1 MSLFRWQTLN
11 GLALVLAGSIL
22 VALGLTWWR
31 ERGHTFQDP
40 RWEPAR
46 FVQVVP
52 ESPGLGGAH
61 ERWLVAVNLQCPHCQ
76 AHLRALAARTHD
88 RALPPALAALIVDQ
102 PTRPEH
108 LDLGVALE
116 GGAWWDSSEVWREK
130 WGRRM
135 YGETFRFDLSGH
147 LLSST
152 PTGVVPDSS
161 SSRM

>member
-1 MSLFRWQTLN
+1 MFRWQSLN

-22 VALGLTWWR
+22 VALGITWWR
-31 ERGHTFQDP
+31 ERGHKVQEP
-40 RWEPAR
+40 RWESTR
-46 FVQVVP
+46 FVQILP
-52 ESPGLGGAH
+52 EQPGLGGAR
-61 ERWLVAVNLQCPHCQ
+61 ERWLVAVSLECPHCQ
-76 AHLRALAARTHD
+76 EHLRALAARTNG
-88 RALPPALAALIVDQ
+88 RAARPALAALIVDR

-116 GGAWWDSSEVWREK
+116 GGAWWDSAQVWRED

-135 YGETFRFDLSGH
+135 YGETFRFDVRGR